1 MQIAEAIL
9 YLLAKKNGGMT
20 TDQLADEINRNK
32 LVVLNG
38 GKPVSSAY
46 VYRTVMQHPETFCK
60 AEGRIFLMI

>member
-1 MQIAEAIL
+1 MQIAEAML

-20 TDQLADEINRNK
+20 TDQLAAEINRSR
-32 LVVLNG
+32 LVVLKD
-38 GKPVSSAY
+38 GKPVTSAY

>member
-1 MQIAEAIL
+1 MKIEEAIL

-20 TDQLADEINRNK
+20 TDQLAAEINRSRMVMLK
-32 LVVLNG
+32 D
-38 GKPVSSAY
+38 GKPVTSAY